1 MSASVAVD
9 LAPDEVQLIAV
20 VREIKR
26 SGFGEFQG
34 TITHKEITL
43 IREAYTHKLS

>member
-1 MSASVAVD
+1 MNAVLD
-9 LAPDEVQLIAV
+9 TLPADERKLLEV

-26 SGFGEFQG
+26 SGFGEFHG
-34 TITHKEITL
+34 TITSKEIVT